1 LVTVV
6 VTAIRALVA
15 YVVGTVVFIVITQLS
30 LVPQGPLW
38 DPSFR
43 GPLIFMMLIVVF
55 AVLLLPLFLREADP
69 ALRTVSSLTVLVLV
83 VYAAF
88 HHVPAFD
95 PERPMR
101 FIVTYVFIPFQKWV
115 GGH

>member
-1 LVTVV
+1 MTVV
-6 VTAIRALVA
+6 VTAIIALAA
-15 YVVGTVVFIVITQLS
+15 YVFATFLFIVITQLS
-30 LVPQGPLW
+30 LLPQGPLW

-55 AVLLLPLFLREADP
+55 AVLLVPLFMREVDP
-69 ALRTVSSLTVLVLV
+69 AVRTLSGLTVLALV

-101 FIVTYVFIPFQKWV
+101 FIVSHVFTPFRIWS
-115 GGH
+115 GGR

>member
-1 LVTVV
+1 MIL
-6 VTAIRALVA
+6 ALLA
-15 YVVGTVVFIVITQLS
+15 YVVATFLFVVITQLS
-30 LVPQGPLW
+30 LLPQGPLW

-55 AVLLLPLFLREADP
+55 AVLLVPLFMRDVDP
-69 ALRTVSSLTVLVLV
+69 AVRTLSSFTVLALV

-88 HHVPAFD
+88 HRVPAFD

-101 FIVTYVFIPFQKWV
+101 FIVTYVFIPFQKWIT
-115 GGH
+115 GH